1 LNLLSFKFSV
11 RRLGLA
17 FALWIILIQLSSCME
32 YRIPLKKPAV
42 ARQQAQHIAEF
53 RLGKSTRDDVRT
65 ALGEPLVQSN
75 FWGFDLFKAVG
86 TSKEIGVAIGFGLPI
101 PMGYYTTQVESYVL
115 VAYDNAGRFAQ
126 VASDYHFLS
135 ESGENVYSSSYL
147 RARDINF
154 DTYYDY
160 TGNNDRG
167 LILTVDANRLQEYL
181 ALVRPPGTCTVIMA
195 CDDEPFRKWYSPN
208 TCPSR
213 IAIDI
218 SVPLEI
224 DSFFGGSC
232 EQSRSCTPA
241 TFNNEGILRHDMM
254 PMVQPFILQPG
265 PHRLLVGDPDFKKRS
280 ETSFECSAGEVRY
293 GILKWR
299 SGAPN
304 VSVTFVD
311 ELPAGWG
318 SYSFLLYYRFS
329 WLVESE
335 PSRPDGGN
343 FTGSP

>member
-17 FALWIILIQLSSCME
+17 FALWIILIQLSSCAE
-32 YRIPLKKPAV
+32 LAIPLKKPAV
-42 ARQQAQHIAEF
+42 AKQQAQHIAEF

-86 TSKEIGVAIGFGLPI
+86 TSKAIGVQLLWGLPM
-101 PMGYYTTQVESYVL
+101 PYGYFTTQVESYVL
-115 VAYDNAGRFAQ
+115 VAYDNAGRIAQ
-126 VASDYHFLS
+126 VASDYHSHS
-135 ESGENVYSSSYL
+135 ESGEMFIDSSHL
-147 RARDINF
+147 RASDISF
-154 DTYYDY
+154 DVYYHYDTY
-160 TGNNDRG
+160 NHRS
-167 LILTVDANRLQEYL
+167 LILTVGANRLQEYL

-213 IAIDI
+213 IAIDNTY
-218 SVPLEI
+218 PLEI
-224 DSFFGGSC
+224 HSFFGRSC
-232 EQSRSCTPA
+232 EPGRSCPPA
-241 TFNNEGILRHDMM
+241 TFNNEGILKRDMM

-265 PHRLLVGDPDFKKRS
+265 PHRLLVGDPDFKKKS

-293 GILKWR
+293 GILQWR

>member
-1 LNLLSFKFSV
+1 MNLLSFKFSV

-17 FALWIILIQLSSCME
+17 FALWIVLIQLSSCAE
-32 YRIPLKKPAV
+32 LAIPLKKPAV

-86 TSKEIGVAIGFGLPI
+86 TSKEIGVALMMGI
-101 PMGYYTTQVESYVL
+101 PMPFGYFTTQVESYVL
-115 VAYDNAGRFAQ
+115 VAYDNAGRIAQ
-126 VASDYHFLS
+126 VASDYHS
-135 ESGENVYSSSYL
+135 ESYASDSSFSLL

-154 DTYYDY
+154 DTYYEY
-160 TGNNDRG
+160 NMNNVRG
-167 LILTVDANRLQEYL
+167 LILTVDAIRLQDYL

-195 CDDEPFRKWYSPN
+195 CDETIRKWNFPN

-213 IAIDI
+213 IAIDN
-218 SVPLEI
+218 SYPLEI
-224 DSFFGGSC
+224 HSFFGRSC
-232 EQSRSCTPA
+232 EPGRSCPPA
-241 TFNNEGILRHDMM
+241 TFNNEGILKRDMI

-265 PHRLLVGDPDFKKRS
+265 PHRLLVGNPDFKIRS

-299 SGAPN
+299 SVAPN

>member
-17 FALWIILIQLSSCME
+17 FALWIVLIQLSSCAE
-32 YRIPLKKPAV
+32 LAIPLKKPAV

-86 TSKEIGVAIGFGLPI
+86 TSKEIGVALMMGI
-101 PMGYYTTQVESYVL
+101 PMPFGYFTTQVESYVL
-115 VAYDNAGRFAQ
+115 VAYDNAGRIAQ
-126 VASDYHFLS
+126 VASDYHS
-135 ESGENVYSSSYL
+135 ESYASDSSFSLL

-154 DTYYDY
+154 DTYYEY
-160 TGNNDRG
+160 NMNNVRG
-167 LILTVDANRLQEYL
+167 LILTVDAIRLQDYL

-195 CDDEPFRKWYSPN
+195 CDETIRKWNFPN

-213 IAIDI
+213 IAIDNTY
-218 SVPLEI
+218 PLEI
-224 DSFFGGSC
+224 HSFFGRSC
-232 EQSRSCTPA
+232 EPGRSCPPA
-241 TFNNEGILRHDMM
+241 TFNNEGILKRDMI

-265 PHRLLVGDPDFKKRS
+265 PHRLLVGNPDFKIRS

-299 SGAPN
+299 SVAPN

>member
-17 FALWIILIQLSSCME
+17 FALWIILIQLSSCSE

-53 RLGKSTRDDVRT
+53 RPGKSTRDDVRT

-86 TSKEIGVAIGFGLPI
+86 TSKEIGVALMMGI
-101 PMGYYTTQVESYVL
+101 PMPFGYFTTQVESYVL
-115 VAYDNAGRFAQ
+115 VAYDNAGRIAQ
-126 VASDYHFLS
+126 VASDYHSEREGGSGLS
-135 ESGENVYSSSYL
+135 ISLL

-154 DTYYDY
+154 DIYNSLDTHNYL
-160 TGNNDRG
+160 G
-167 LILTVDANRLQEYL
+167 LILTVDAIRLQDYL

-195 CDDEPFRKWYSPN
+195 CDETIRKWNFPN

-213 IAIDI
+213 IAIDNTY
-218 SVPLEI
+218 PLEI
-224 DSFFGGSC
+224 HSFFGRSC
-232 EQSRSCTPA
+232 EPGRSCPPA
-241 TFNNEGILRHDMM
+241 TFNNEGILKRDMI

-265 PHRLLVGDPDFKKRS
+265 PHRLLVGNPDFKIRS

-299 SGAPN
+299 SVAPN